1 MIYYIAEVGLA
12 HDGSLGIAHS
22 YIEALA
28 KTGVNAVKFQMH
40 IAEHE
45 SSEFEKFRIN
55 FSYEDKSRYDYW
67 KRTSFTFEQWKSIKK
82 HCDDLS
88 LELIISPF
96 SIEACNW
103 MNKLGVKIYKI
114 GSGEMNNYLMLDF
127 INKTAEKV
135 ILSSGLSNY
144 NDIKESLKRLTK
156 IETQKISLLQCTTSY
171 PTNPETWGLNN
182 IKKFKKNYKE
192 IKIGYSDHSGEIYSS
207 LAAISLGAE
216 IVEFHVVFD
225 KNMFGPDSTSSLTI
239 NEVKNLVE
247 GGNKISEALSFQIDK
262 DKTLDLNLKNIFG
275 KSLSINKSIKKGH
288 KIEVSDLESKK
299 PAKMGIPSSEYEK
312 VLNKT
317 VNKNLK
323 SGDFLKQEDL
333 NI

>member
-22 YIEALA
+22 YIDALA
-28 KTGVNAVKFQMH
+28 KTGVNAIKFQMH

-55 FSYEDKSRYDYW
+55 FSYEDKSRFDYW
-67 KRTSFTFEQWKSIKK
+67 KRTSFSFDQWKSIKK

-114 GSGEMNNYLMLDF
+114 GSGEMNNYLMLDK

-144 NDIKESLKRLTK
+144 NDIKESLKRFTK
-156 IETQKISLLQCTTSY
+156 IKSQNMSLLQCTTSY
-171 PTNPETWGLNN
+171 PTNPKTWGLNN
-182 IKKFKKNYKE
+182 IKKFKDYYKE

-225 KNMFGPDSTSSLTI
+225 KKMFGPDSTSSLTI
-239 NEVKNLVE
+239 SEVKNLVE
-247 GGNKISEALSFQIDK
+247 GGNKISEALSFQVDK

-275 KSLSINKSIKKGH
+275 KSLSINKSLEKGH
-288 KIEVSDLESKK
+288 RIEVSDLESKK
-299 PAKMGIPSSEYEK
+299 PAKMGIPSSVYEN
-312 VLNKT
+312 VLNKKI
-317 VNKNLK
+317 NKDLK
-323 SGDFLKQEDL
+323 SGEFLREEYLDK
-333 NI
+333 